1 MTGRFIKLYTYMY
14 ICCEWYINTVFDLI
28 CNFQT
33 VMCVALCLWLW
44 ATSLLIF
51 RSHKSYVA
59 FTPCQLVYN
68 RYDFMINLIFEYKF
82 STFITKKMRKDWV
95 YILVPVTE
103 WISVGS
109 SKFFWNM
116 AFTIPVVKHK
126 III

>member
-1 MTGRFIKLYTYMY
+1 MY

-44 ATSLLIF
+44 ATFMLIF

-59 FTPCQLVYN
+59 LTPCQLLYD

-95 YILVPVTE
+95 YIVVPVTE
-103 WISVGS
+103 
-109 SKFFWNM
+109 
-116 AFTIPVVKHK
+116 
-126 III
+126 

>member
-1 MTGRFIKLYTYMY
+1 MTSRFIKLYTYMY

-59 FTPCQLVYN
+59 FTPCQLLYN

-103 WISVGS
+103 WISVDS